1 MSKKIIETLCLG
13 KPRAI
18 DTSTLVM
25 GLYSTDKGR
34 LGQILISVNVVAIYG
49 GAVEAPPELMDKFKE
64 LLAPERNTSFKLGNA
79 N

>member
-1 MSKKIIETLCLG
+1 MSKKINERLCLG

-49 GAVEAPPELMDKFKE
+49 GAVEAPPELMEKLKK
-64 LLAPERNTSFKLGNA
+64 LLAPERNTSFKLGSA

>member
-1 MSKKIIETLCLG
+1 MSKKINERLCLG

-49 GAVEAPPELMDKFKE
+49 GAV
-64 LLAPERNTSFKLGNA
+64 
-79 N
+79 